1 MSHYCKICGEYKSN
15 ESFSGRGHA
24 AHICKKCT
32 KLPAAVREERN
43 IINRIDS
50 LPFRLSKAQRKWL
63 EGLKA
68 DEREAVRREAECA
81 WEMRFNPE
89 YEWIAD
95 EGVIGPRDDY
105 PDDDLDLPF

>member
-24 AHICKKCT
+24 AHICKKCA
-32 KLPAAVREERN
+32 KLPAAVRKERD

-50 LPFRLSKAQRKWL
+50 LPFHLSKAQRKWL

-68 DEREAVRREAECA
+68 DEREAVRREAGCL

-89 YEWIAD
+89 YDWVAD
-95 EGVIGPRDDY
+95 EGVIGPSED
-105 PDDDLDLPF
+105 

>member
-15 ESFSGRGHA
+15 ESFSGKGHA
-24 AHICKKCT
+24 AHICKKCA
-32 KLPAAVREERN
+32 KLPAAVREER
-43 IINRIDS
+43 ILINRIDS

-63 EGLKA
+63 EGLRA

>member
-24 AHICKKCT
+24 AHICKKCA
-32 KLPAAVREERN
+32 KLPAAVRKERD

-50 LPFRLSKAQRKWL
+50 LLFHLSKAQRKWL

-68 DEREAVRREAECA
+68 DEREAVRREAGCL
-81 WEMRFNPE
+81 WEMRFNRE
-89 YEWIAD
+89 YDWVAD
-95 EGVIGPRDDY
+95 EGVIGPSEDY
-105 PDDDLDLPF
+105 PEDDLDLPF